1 MPVSKLDTV
10 VRRAATDRNITATE
24 ARAIV
29 KEAKASGSK
38 KPIDD
43 VFKAIDRSDAAIE
56 TKATRIILKELDQK
70 LSRAEWVAYAQ
81 KAASPSGAW
90 GPSGEGGKS
99 VKRADVPAAIQKIHD
114 RWASSDPEGESEVQM
129 VELDVAGKPAYLL
142 SQYSEFGT
150 SFGLFDGSGKSIE
163 LKEDTKNVERN
174 RARVQ
179 AAYDQHFGT
188 PDMKAWKG
196 TIEHTDLGV
205 IRNYY
210 ANASELKGRTRTD
223 ALTAEMKSVFSDDKK
238 KLKGDGI
245 EQQVFKNK
253 TDGSLL
259 LITGDRTGRG
269 AEHFAL
275 FKKTGELVKRFS
287 IDV

>member
-10 VRRAATDRNITATE
+10 VRRAAQDKNITATE

-43 VFKAIDRSDAAIE
+43 IFKAIDRSDAAIE
-56 TKATRIILKELDQK
+56 SKATRLILKELDQK
-70 LSRAEWVAYAQ
+70 MSRAEWVAYAQ

-90 GPSGEGGKS
+90 GPGGEGGKI

-114 RWASSDPEGESEVQM
+114 RWAKADPEDDVEM

-150 SFGLFDGSGKSIE
+150 SFALFDGSGKSIE
-163 LKEDTKNVERN
+163 LKEDTQNVERN
-174 RARVQ
+174 RVRIQ

-188 PDMKAWKG
+188 PDMKAWRG

-210 ANASELKGRTRTD
+210 ANASELKGTTRTG
-223 ALTAEMKSVFSDDKK
+223 ALNAEMKAVFAEDKK
-238 KLKGDGI
+238 KTKGDSI

-259 LITGDRTGRG
+259 LITGDRSGRG
-269 AEHFAL
+269 PEHFAL
-275 FKKTGELVKRFS
+275 FKKSGELVKRFS
-287 IDV
+287 IDI